1 MDEDIQKT
9 TPGYFRRTVGW
20 LGSAARRLSLS
31 IVLSIV
37 FHLAVVS
44 LVALL
49 LMYMR
54 DNPSQGASGMT
65 VNLVGFDDLPYAPTE
80 PVAAGGSL
88 TEATELGV
96 SSLAEDVEK
105 QMQRETE
112 HLFEQNFDEIAS
124 AARRLTRDEAD
135 MSMAER
141 EADYARKQAANK
153 DKVAGLVDASTQ
165 GASKAAKQAAEL
177 RESIERAAKLR
188 MESLAGSFY
197 GLAPGKA
204 QRIIYVVDHSSSMEA
219 AFSGVQLELKLSV
232 LSLTEKKFFNIIFFT
247 DGQFQEMPA
256 RAILRASRAHKNA
269 ARNFID
275 NIKLGGGTDPKL
287 ALDRAFELRPQLI
300 YLLTDGQFDPS
311 VVDHIRALN
320 KRGKTTVNTICF
332 GNRQGEDILKSIAS
346 QNSGQYQFVK

>member
-1 MDEDIQKT
+1 M
-9 TPGYFRRTVGW
+9 
-20 LGSAARRLSLS
+20 
-31 IVLSIV
+31 
-37 FHLAVVS
+37 
-44 LVALL
+44 
-49 LMYMR
+49 
-54 DNPSQGASGMT
+54 
-65 VNLVGFDDLPYAPTE
+65 
-80 PVAAGGSL
+80 
-88 TEATELGV
+88 
-96 SSLAEDVEK
+96 
-105 QMQRETE
+105 
-112 HLFEQNFDEIAS
+112 
-124 AARRLTRDEAD
+124 
-135 MSMAER
+135 
-141 EADYARKQAANK
+141 
-153 DKVAGLVDASTQ
+153 
-165 GASKAAKQAAEL
+165 
-177 RESIERAAKLR
+177 
-188 MESLAGSFY
+188 
-197 GLAPGKA
+197 
-204 QRIIYVVDHSSSMEA
+204 VDHSSSMEA